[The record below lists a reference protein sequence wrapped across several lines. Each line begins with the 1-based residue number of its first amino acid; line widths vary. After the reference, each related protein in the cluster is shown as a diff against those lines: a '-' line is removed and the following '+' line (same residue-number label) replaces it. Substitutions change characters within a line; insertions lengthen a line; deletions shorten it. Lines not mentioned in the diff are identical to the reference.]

1 MASMKHFFITGLPR
15 SRTAW
20 LANLL
25 TTDKTLCLHEGLMKC
40 AGVDDPHYG
49 LHYHPGYEAVGD
61 CGASLAPHWVALN
74 ERFPDAQWVVVRRN
88 IEDVRESHARA
99 FPELPPVPASIT
111 DELDALVQAI
121 PVERLLVIGYSH
133 LDNIDTC
140 AYLFQHCTGLRPDRQ
155 RIKLLQDLR
164 VTVLADKAYQSLSA
178 PVKAACA
185 RSYKQEVT
193 PKSQQWMDLMAE
205 VLAGHPEAYQWLC
218 EVCDVAMTWD
228 HIIDGDPIDTE
239 VATRA
244 FEATLF
250 HWPYNPFWQRNA
262 ASLTPVLS
270 NAVAAWKSGN
280 RLKEFDLYSEL
291 PCAVAYLVGGR
302 PLVEAYSP
310 RIRKLTDELIAEDN
324 LKDNQ
329 T

>member
-1 MASMKHFFITGLPR
+1 VR
-15 SRTAW
+15 
-20 LANLL
+20 
-25 TTDKTLCLHEGLMKC
+25 
-40 AGVDDPHYG
+40 
-49 LHYHPGYEAVGD
+49 
-61 CGASLAPHWVALN
+61 LN
-74 ERFPDAQWVVVRRN
+74 C
-88 IEDVRESHARA
+88 IIS
-99 FPELPPVPASIT
+99 
-111 DELDALVQAI
+111 AI
-121 PVERLLVIGYSH
+121 HDERLLVVGYSQ

-140 AYLFQHCTGLRPDRQ
+140 AHIFQHCTGLRPDRQ

-164 VTVLADKAYQSLSA
+164 VTVLAGKAYQNLSA

-193 PKSQQWMDLMAE
+193 PKSAEWLGVMAE
-205 VLAGHPEAYQWLC
+205 MLVGHPAAIEWVVEA
-218 EVCDVAMTWD
+218 CDLAMTWD